1 MYFLTLPDS
10 NNQGKRE
17 EAFHWRESGMNRKA
31 GNAGLPVCMPYIET
45 QIWEEEAPW
54 VVGEGEITAK
64 KPAIRLYSGHR
75 CVTPLA
81 SGWRSLNWAQNRQTE
96 IGWERGKKVCV
107 WWKKSEW
114 EGKLEYIIW
123 RYWISERSRESS
135 QLSRSVCEQKGR
147 VCEDNLI
154 AALCP
159 SVLGRGK
166 FEWENM

>member
-17 EAFHWRESGMNRKA
+17 EAFHWRESDMNRKA

-96 IGWERGKKVCV
+96 IGWERGEKSVCV
-107 WWKKSEW
+107 MEKEW
-114 EGKLEYIIW
+114 
-123 RYWISERSRESS
+123 
-135 QLSRSVCEQKGR
+135 V
-147 VCEDNLI
+147 
-154 AALCP
+154 
-159 SVLGRGK
+159 RGK
-166 FEWENM
+166 AWVHYLAILNKRALAWKIVHNWVVACVNKRGGCVRIIS